1 MKIFDLR
8 DLDELR
14 VSNDRWLTLYIVIC
28 FAFHLII
35 FKLPIPYPS
44 PPSTIICR
52 HAVVILPYTLSIF
65 LMYY

>member
-35 FKLPIPYPS
+35 FKLPIPYL
-44 PPSTIICR
+44 R
-52 HAVVILPYTLSIF
+52 HHPQSFVAMLSSSCPIRSRYF
-65 LMYY
+65 